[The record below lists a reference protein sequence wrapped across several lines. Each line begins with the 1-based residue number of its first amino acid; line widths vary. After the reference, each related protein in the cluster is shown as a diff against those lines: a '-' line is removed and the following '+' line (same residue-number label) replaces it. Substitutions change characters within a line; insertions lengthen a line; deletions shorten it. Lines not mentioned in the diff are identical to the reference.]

1 MPPMKRAK
9 KAKKDKKTKR
19 PPEDEASDDIQN
31 DDEVFN
37 TDNANQQAINDA
49 QEDLT
54 QEEKDLTWYKTLTS
68 NNP

>member
-1 MPPMKRAK
+1 MKRAK

-19 PPEDEASDDIQN
+19 PAEDEVSDDIQN

-49 QEDLT
+49 
-54 QEEKDLTWYKTLTS
+54 
-68 NNP
+68 